1 MPEVGTNSLR
11 GWSHWVLVLA
21 ACLAVAVCTPASVA
35 FADQGVLITEGNAS
49 DVATWGYTPAD
60 LTIGPGE
67 SITWI
72 NSGAQG
78 HTATAD
84 DGTTFDTDV
93 IPPDQ
98 SKSVAFPNPG
108 TFTYHC
114 QLYPSMKGSISVGQA
129 TSATT
134 APATLAPTAPPPAA
148 VTPAPQALATPTPRL
163 AFASATVPV
172 VARQT
177 ATPATATSVPR
188 AGGMPDALP
197 ILLLAVGG
205 AAVIAGA
212 RVLFLRRSAQP

>member
-1 MPEVGTNSLR
+1 V
-11 GWSHWVLVLA
+11 VLSA
-21 ACLAVAVCTPASVA
+21 TCLAFILCLWASVV
-35 FADQGVLITEGNAS
+35 FADQGVLISEGNAS
-49 DVATWGYTPAD
+49 DVATWGFTPAD
-60 LTIGPGE
+60 LTIGAGE

-98 SKSVAFPNPG
+98 SKTVSFLNPG
-108 TFTYHC
+108 AFTYHC
-114 QLYPSMKGSISVGQA
+114 KLYPSMKGSITVAQA
-129 TSATT
+129 TAATA

-148 VTPAPQALATPTPRL
+148 ATPVPQALATPTPAL
-163 AFASATVPV
+163 ALAVATPTPPV
-172 VARQT
+172 VARPT
-177 ATPATATSVPR
+177 ASATAAPVPR
-188 AGGMPDALP
+188 AGGVPDALP

-212 RVLFLRRSAQP
+212 RVLLVRRQPPP